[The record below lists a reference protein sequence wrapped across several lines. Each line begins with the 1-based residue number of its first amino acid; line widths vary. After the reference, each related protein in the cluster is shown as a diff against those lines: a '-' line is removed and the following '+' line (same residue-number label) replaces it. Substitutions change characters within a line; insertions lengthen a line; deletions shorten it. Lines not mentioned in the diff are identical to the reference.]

1 MNEKTLVQ
9 TIEKPHFRFFLS
21 QRKILPT
28 RVLEFPADCATV
40 NRGKS
45 IGHRVSI
52 PQGKPIRPTDSWRV
66 KFPNERVDRNGTSFP
81 VSIGRENEKRGEGNS
96 NGSTMVFAFRCVA
109 GTNGAESF

>member
-52 PQGKPIRPTDSWRV
+52 PRGKPIRPTDS
-66 KFPNERVDRNGTSFP
+66 
-81 VSIGRENEKRGEGNS
+81 
-96 NGSTMVFAFRCVA
+96 
-109 GTNGAESF
+109 